1 MLRRGSTPST
11 IAYLRGTSSASGTNV
26 STVCGKKV

>member
-1 MLRRGSTPST
+1 MLRRGDSST